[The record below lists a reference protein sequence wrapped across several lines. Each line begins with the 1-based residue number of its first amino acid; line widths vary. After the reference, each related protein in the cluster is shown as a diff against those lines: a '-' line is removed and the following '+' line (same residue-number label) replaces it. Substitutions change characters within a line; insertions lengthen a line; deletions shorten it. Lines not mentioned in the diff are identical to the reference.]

1 MIFSW
6 KLKLKHKMKNNKTL
20 SSWENSRKQVNLKQK
35 YKTRLINVTV
45 TIRWTL
51 LQNQVVSLC
60 LELSIALHLLSIFS
74 IQDGL
79 RLLVATEDGVLYIYN
94 FDPTEGGDLQ
104 LYKKYLLDDCG
115 ADQPDESKGTDSD
128 KPGAGK
134 NFPCYVD
141 FV

>member
-1 MIFSW
+1 MNFIT
-6 KLKLKHKMKNNKTL
+6 KLGVATL
-20 SSWENSRKQVNLKQK
+20 FGTEYSITS
-35 YKTRLINVTV
+35 TV
-45 TIRWTL
+45 
-51 LQNQVVSLC
+51 
-60 LELSIALHLLSIFS
+60 HFS